1 MSKEKKKKAAIAA
14 ASIRIARRREEVAY
28 LYLQEG
34 WSIEEIAE
42 WSTYSSITINNDV
55 RFIEAHIE
63 EFSKN
68 EWISSKK
75 AKGEDLQAI

>member
-1 MSKEKKKKAAIAA
+1 MYVMLNSSLEENMSKEKKKKAAIAA

-63 EFSKN
+63 EFS
-68 EWISSKK
+68 IY
-75 AKGEDLQAI
+75 